1 MTIDIDRLVPLQTAL
16 KKLHSATSVEDKL
29 EASTLVRNELVKLG
43 VLSDIDDTSSPK
55 DNRASIGAAY
65 EVITSWDIKKADN
78 KFQELLEQNNSDHK
92 KSAMHFFKEYLSDRA
107 VKTTLGLVVLN
118 SKSKNKMTWQA
129 KREPIALATPRI
141 PQILLE
147 GKIGAREPANKERS
161 DSFIAFYE
169 FSKIITVASKDYHAR
184 IKVAEREMGDH
195 AAYNLTSRQLDGM
208 YNEENPSHLPHWLNK
223 SDLDNQPSLRRCD
236 ELLTITSHSNN
247 DVNDST
253 AFDDVSYAENV
264 GSKTAY
270 EILLDTLEVQEL
282 EPSNSEYSDNPNDDN
297 YRYAD
302 TGYIAGSKKELASNR
317 IKELAKDGVAVKVK
331 DIDWSEIET
340 DALLAESLIKK
351 SNIMG
356 QVDYNE
362 LKDNGIE
369 PGTAFLIQKVL
380 ASVATEPH
388 WDLVEF
394 AKNSYAGRR
403 NISYNQDQLLAFAR
417 LTDELGAAQQKQM
430 MRKAYV
436 AGIDTLKARISKC
449 VTPRDLYNEL
459 VAIAGEL
466 GGSMLSS
473 DVADKYKT
481 LSAEQDALRTE
492 MEEESEALYKE
503 AIAGLAAMAKEEG
516 INPIEYNIQ
525 KWVMSWA
532 TEKYPERQFS
542 GSYIGKGIVDA
553 NKFKKWKEY
562 NIALKAINAIGAF
575 ETLTTNRSIQQWV
588 ALGERFW
595 AIIERTSSAFVKH
608 LNLAI
613 DGKYNDW
620 GLTITDSSKTGSGG
634 KKGKKKT
641 TFELIVAEQIER
653 KGGKEVVINST
664 KELKDE
670 FGFRDIQ
677 SGDWI
682 LKEKSSAE
690 FHVKNTAAAMFDL
703 SDIIGIDHKALGF
716 NGRLAMAFGARG
728 RGGALAHYEPV
739 QRVINLTKMRGGGSL
754 GHEWFHAIDNILGEI
769 LGNEEAV
776 GANNYLTENPS
787 LASNPKIS
795 NAFRDLQDAMFIG
808 DTYTPEV
815 FKLTEKDIE
824 LAKLNI
830 NPDKLNRT
838 TKAILD
844 AGNASGAVRAI
855 DDMYGRTNRSRRSKR
870 HTAWRKVAAAYYNQD
885 KAGEAVILETG
896 PISSKFKANS
906 VSLDG
911 TRAKPYWSTT
921 VEMAA
926 RAFQAYLE
934 DSLEAQGRRNDYL
947 SYGANNDLY
956 DSVHKAYPEGDERAR
971 INAAFDKLF
980 KVIKDEKVFENA
992 SADESLMDSI
1002 FGMQLSNNLALD
1014 HLIRW

>member
-1 MTIDIDRLVPLQTAL
+1 MNETVQLI
-16 KKLHSATSVEDKL
+16 SNL
-29 EASTLVRNELVKLG
+29 EALRLSLESFNDPSDETYRQAVISGLEALG
-43 VLSDIDDTSSPK
+43 VNYQP
-55 DNRASIGAAY
+55 
-65 EVITSWDIKKADN
+65 E
-78 KFQELLEQNNSDHK
+78 NS
-92 KSAMHFFKEYLSDRA
+92 
-107 VKTTLGLVVLN
+107 
-118 SKSKNKMTWQA
+118 
-129 KREPIALATPRI
+129 
-141 PQILLE
+141 
-147 GKIGAREPANKERS
+147 
-161 DSFIAFYE
+161 
-169 FSKIITVASKDYHAR
+169 
-184 IKVAEREMGDH
+184 
-195 AAYNLTSRQLDGM
+195 
-208 YNEENPSHLPHWLNK
+208 
-223 SDLDNQPSLRRCD
+223 
-236 ELLTITSHSNN
+236 
-247 DVNDST
+247 VNDG
-253 AFDDVSYAENV
+253 F
-264 GSKTAY
+264 
-270 EILLDTLEVQEL
+270 
-282 EPSNSEYSDNPNDDN
+282 SDNPNDDN

-302 TGYIAGSKKELASNR
+302 TGYIAGSKKELASNH
-317 IKELAKDGVAVKVK
+317 IKQLAKDGVAVKVK

-369 PGTAFLIQKVL
+369 PGTAFLIQKIL

-417 LTDELGAAQQKQM
+417 LTDEFGAAQQKQM

-459 VAIAGEL
+459 VAIADEL

-473 DVADKYKT
+473 DVADRYKT

-542 GSYIGKGIVDA
+542 GSYIGKGIVDR
-553 NKFKKWKEY
+553 NKFEKWKEY
-562 NIALKAINAIGAF
+562 TVALKAINAIGAF
-575 ETLTTNRSIQQWV
+575 ETLTTNRNIQQWV

-613 DGKYNDW
+613 DGKYDDW

-754 GHEWFHAIDNILGEI
+754 GHEWFHAIDNILGEV

-776 GANNYLTENPS
+776 GASNFLTENPS

-795 NAFRDLQDAMFIG
+795 NAFKDLQDAMFIG

-870 HTAWRKVAAAYYNQD
+870 HTVWRKVAAAYYNQD
-885 KAGEAVILETG
+885 KAGETVVLETG
-896 PISSKFKANS
+896 PISSKYKANS

-956 DSVHKAYPEGDERAR
+956 DSAHKAYPEGDERAR

-992 SADESLMDSI
+992 SADEALMDSI
-1002 FGMQLSNNLALD
+1002 FGRQPNNNLALD